1 MMISFKHLS
10 RPMSFNNTNV
20 NVLVL
25 ENKKVFRDAF
35 LFLSSNDE
43 NSAFVF
49 SENFEPLDFNR
60 DICFI
65 KNSLLLDFKEKRLQT
80 KINSDMSKILNEVYF
95 DEFEKLQYDFSQII
109 FKFSENFD
117 FEFFS
122 SAEIT
127 PRSIVKFLSFEPK
140 CDITESSLDNLLF
153 YLELFKKYLNI
164 KCFVTY
170 NLFVY
175 YEFDELKELFK
186 SLKLNNILLLD
197 IENKVPDY
205 SMDDIII
212 SVVDN
217 SLCSIVDN

>member
-1 MMISFKHLS
+1 MMVSFKHLS

-35 LFLSSNDE
+35 LFLSSDDE
-43 NSAFVF
+43 NNAFVF
-49 SENFEPLDFNR
+49 SENFEPLDFKR
-60 DICFI
+60 DICLI

-122 SAEIT
+122 SSEIT
-127 PRSIVKFLSFEPK
+127 PQSIVKFLSFEPK
-140 CDITESSLDNLLF
+140 CDIAESSLDNLLF
-153 YLELFKKYLNI
+153 YLELFKK
-164 KCFVTY
+164 
-170 NLFVY
+170 
-175 YEFDELKELFK
+175 
-186 SLKLNNILLLD
+186 
-197 IENKVPDY
+197 
-205 SMDDIII
+205 I
-212 SVVDN
+212 S
-217 SLCSIVDN
+217 

>member
-1 MMISFKHLS
+1 
-10 RPMSFNNTNV
+10 MSFNNTNV

-186 SLKLNNILLLD
+186 SLKLKNILLLD

>member
-1 MMISFKHLS
+1 MNLKNCNMI
-10 RPMSFNNTNV
+10 
-20 NVLVL
+20 
-25 ENKKVFRDAF
+25 FRR
-35 LFLSSNDE
+35 LFSS
-43 NSAFVF
+43 
-49 SENFEPLDFNR
+49 
-60 DICFI
+60 
-65 KNSLLLDFKEKRLQT
+65 SLKTLT
-80 KINSDMSKILNEVYF
+80 LN
-95 DEFEKLQYDFSQII
+95 
-109 FKFSENFD
+109 
-117 FEFFS
+117 FFS

-127 PRSIVKFLSFEPK
+127 PQSIVKFLSFEPK

-186 SLKLNNILLLD
+186 SLKLKNILLLD

>member
-1 MMISFKHLS
+1 MMVSFKYLS
-10 RPMSFNNTNV
+10 KPMSFGNTNV
-20 NVLVL
+20 NILVL

-35 LFLSSNDE
+35 LFLSSDDE
-43 NSAFVF
+43 SNAFVF
-49 SENFEPLDFNR
+49 SENFEPLDFKR

-95 DEFEKLQYDFSQII
+95 DEFEKLQSDFLQII

-117 FEFFS
+117 FEFFL

-127 PRSIVKFLSFEPK
+127 PQSVVKFLSFEPK
-140 CDITESSLDNLLF
+140 CDIAESSLDNLLF

-164 KCFVTY
+164 KCFVTF

-175 YEFDELKELFK
+175 YGFDELKELFK
-186 SLKLNNILLLD
+186 SLKLKNILLLD

-205 SMDDIII
+205 KLDDIII

>member
-1 MMISFKHLS
+1 M
-10 RPMSFNNTNV
+10 
-20 NVLVL
+20 
-25 ENKKVFRDAF
+25 
-35 LFLSSNDE
+35 SSNDE

-186 SLKLNNILLLD
+186 SLKLKNILLLD

>member
-10 RPMSFNNTNV
+10 RPMSFNKTNV

-65 KNSLLLDFKEKRLQT
+65 KNFLLLDFKEKRLQT

-117 FEFFS
+117 FEFFF
-122 SAEIT
+122 IC
-127 PRSIVKFLSFEPK
+127 R
-140 CDITESSLDNLLF
+140 
-153 YLELFKKYLNI
+153 
-164 KCFVTY
+164 
-170 NLFVY
+170 
-175 YEFDELKELFK
+175 
-186 SLKLNNILLLD
+186 NNTA
-197 IENKVPDY
+197 V
-205 SMDDIII
+205 
-212 SVVDN
+212 N
-217 SLCSIVDN
+217 SQVLIF